1 MTDDLRGSNL
11 ARYKDSSSMNLDIEP
26 TFIPCR

>member
-1 MTDDLRGSNL
+1 MTDDLRGCNL

-26 TFIPCR
+26 VFIPCL